1 MTQVREGIS
10 QIELTRIL
18 LVEDDPNDV
27 ELIRLA
33 FRNYNLVNQ
42 LDVVT
47 DGEQALHYLLG
58 QEGIQL
64 RPLPRFVLLD
74 LKLPKISGIRVLQT
88 LRSHPHTQQLIIVVM
103 TSSQE
108 DSDLNTCYDLG
119 VNSYIVKP
127 LDFQQFLAVTR
138 DVGLYWMSLNKPPL
152 FPF

>member
-1 MTQVREGIS
+1 MTQIREGIS
-10 QIELTRIL
+10 QIEPTRIL

-42 LDVVT
+42 LDVVA

-58 QEGIQL
+58 QEGIPL

-88 LRSHPHTQQLIIVVM
+88 LRSHPRTQQLIIVVM

-127 LDFQQFLAVTR
+127 LDFQQFLTVTR
-138 DVGLYWMSLNKPPL
+138 DVGLYWMLLNKSPL